1 MPFPANAAST
11 DRTAAFLRSC
21 PRIDGCFPSVPAV
34 TLPPDLSAEPTV
46 TISGVK
52 APLSVGC
59 HCLATS
65 GASVVKSLKPDSTRR
80 RRRKGSHCL
89 LWFGPPQQL
98 DTRASADSATRLY
111 GWSGGKDGLVSNPR
125 FFLGATGPQ
134 SPGNTWLGRFPQEP
148 HTVRRRP
155 GIRCRQMFEKPQKPS
170 KHGPF
175 HTATTPAGWF
185 SAPPCLA
192 SDCRCGWDATEMPR
206 GETGLLGCSHR
217 AESLGARKPDS
228 HTPPPGNGPEPARRG
243 PAHRSTRPAGGCRRH
258 LKRS

>member
-1 MPFPANAAST
+1 M
-11 DRTAAFLRSC
+11 
-21 PRIDGCFPSVPAV
+21 
-34 TLPPDLSAEPTV
+34 
-46 TISGVK
+46 
-52 APLSVGC
+52 
-59 HCLATS
+59 
-65 GASVVKSLKPDSTRR
+65 
-80 RRRKGSHCL
+80 
-89 LWFGPPQQL
+89 
-98 DTRASADSATRLY
+98 
-111 GWSGGKDGLVSNPR
+111 SNPR

-155 GIRCRQMFEKPQKPS
+155 VIRYRQMFEKPQKPS

-185 SAPPCLA
+185 SVPPCLA

-243 PAHRSTRPAGGCRRH
+243 PAHRSTRPAGGCPETLETELVHDYGRDATAQQGPDTASLDRSPLFEAPFRH
-258 LKRS
+258 KLDSQCHCRSGCRLPPASGGPCRIATTPFVCCHRKRW